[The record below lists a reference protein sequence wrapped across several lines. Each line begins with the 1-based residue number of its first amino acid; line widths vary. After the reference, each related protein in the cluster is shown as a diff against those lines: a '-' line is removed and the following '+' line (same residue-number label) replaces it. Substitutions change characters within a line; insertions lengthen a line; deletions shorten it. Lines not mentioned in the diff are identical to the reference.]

1 MFKRCIL
8 DETGLEPKNLFNLV
22 QFLMY
27 DSQNRGKITEEDTL
41 ELIFVR
47 VGDIKKLESIL
58 ETIFG

>member
-1 MFKRCIL
+1 
-8 DETGLEPKNLFNLV
+8 
-22 QFLMY
+22 MY